1 MTPAAQ
7 TEAVTKPPAPAP
19 APMASTAHHDRPN
32 LLWCTLIL
40 LRKDLLIEWR
50 TRARLNA
57 LVFFGICTLLMF
69 SFALGANAVALREHA
84 SGYFWLAILFASI
97 LSLSESFR
105 VEHENNSLDGLRLAP
120 AHPRAIFLGKAIGNT
135 VLLWG
140 LGAVL
145 APLSIAV
152 FDLRVVMSLW
162 TLALIMLVGSM
173 AISAAG
179 TFYAAI
185 ASNARARD
193 VLLPILLFPVLV
205 PVLIA
210 SVKATA
216 LVFEGD
222 PMEQMESWL
231 TLLGSLNVIYWGLGL
246 VLFPRIIEDL

>member
-1 MTPAAQ
+1 MTPAETVAQ
-7 TEAVTKPPAPAP
+7 APAVT
-19 APMASTAHHDRPN
+19 TARPVRPG
-32 LLWCTLIL
+32 LFACTVIL
-40 LRKDLLIEWR
+40 LRKDLLLEWR

-69 SFALGANAVALREHA
+69 SFALGANAMALREHA
-84 SGYFWLAILFASI
+84 SGYFWLAILFASV

-105 VEHENNSLDGLRLAP
+105 VEQENHSLDGLRLAP
-120 AHPRAIFLGKAIGNT
+120 ANGRAIFLAKAIGNT

-152 FDLRVVMSLW
+152 FDLRVVMSLF
-162 TLALIMLVGSM
+162 TLAFIMLVGSM

-179 TFYAAI
+179 TFYASI

-210 SVKATA
+210 AVKATTM
-216 LVFEGD
+216 VFEGD
-222 PMEQMESWL
+222 PMNQMESWL